1 MMFRQPF
8 SWREMER
15 LRRDF
20 DRLFEGTFPTV
31 YRQRV
36 RTFPAVNLWANF
48 SEGAIVTAELPGV
61 DASTINI
68 SATGDTLTISG
79 ICQPAE
85 QPDSERYHRQE
96 RTYREFNRVVQLPF
110 AVDTEGVEATME
122 KGILRIAVPRTEAEK
137 PKQITVKASS

>member
-15 LRRDF
+15 MRRDF
-20 DRLFEGTFPTV
+20 DRLFEGTFPAA

-36 RTFPAVNLWANF
+36 RTFPAVNLWTNY
-48 SEGAIVTAELPGV
+48 SEGAVVTAELPGV

-79 ICQPAE
+79 NCQPLE
-85 QPDSERYHRQE
+85 EPDGEKYHRQE
-96 RTYREFNRVVQLPF
+96 RTYREFNRAVQLPF

-122 KGILRIAVPRTEAEK
+122 KGILRIALPRAEAEK
-137 PKQITVKASS
+137 PRQITVKSSA